1 MIKRKYSLS
10 KIIKMLTEVFEKF
23 PGTGKRMASRFSYY
37 LIQRDIKYYNR
48 LISLLELLRDNIKEC
63 STCFNLSESEPCP
76 ICRDKKRDETKLC
89 IVETVKEL
97 NSIERSGEFR
107 GRYHILKGVISPLA
121 GVHPD
126 KLTIHALQTRLKNNP
141 RIIEIIIA
149 TNPNT
154 EGEVTANY
162 IKKLIKGSGVKIT
175 RIAYGVP
182 VGSDLDFI
190 DEVTLSKAI
199 KGRLEF

>member
-1 MIKRKYSLS
+1 M
-10 KIIKMLTEVFEKF
+10 
-23 PGTGKRMASRFSYY
+23 
-37 LIQRDIKYYNR
+37 
-48 LISLLELLRDNIKEC
+48 
-63 STCFNLSESEPCP
+63 
-76 ICRDKKRDETKLC
+76 
-89 IVETVKEL
+89 
-97 NSIERSGEFR
+97 
-107 GRYHILKGVISPLA
+107 ISPLA

-141 RIIEIIIA
+141 RIVEIIIA